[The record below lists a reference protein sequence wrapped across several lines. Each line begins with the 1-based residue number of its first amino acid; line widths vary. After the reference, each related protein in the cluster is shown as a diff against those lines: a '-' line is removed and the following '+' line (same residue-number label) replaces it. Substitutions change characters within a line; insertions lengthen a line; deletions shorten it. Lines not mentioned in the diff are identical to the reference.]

1 MNEKLILVERVPTL
15 EEYQKLRK
23 AVGWWDV
30 DTKATEI
37 GLHNYLYLNI
47 E

>member
-1 MNEKLILVERVPTL
+1 MNEKFMLVERTPTL

-30 DTKATEI
+30 ETSQIHGTRS
-37 GLHNYLYLNI
+37 LT
-47 E
+47 